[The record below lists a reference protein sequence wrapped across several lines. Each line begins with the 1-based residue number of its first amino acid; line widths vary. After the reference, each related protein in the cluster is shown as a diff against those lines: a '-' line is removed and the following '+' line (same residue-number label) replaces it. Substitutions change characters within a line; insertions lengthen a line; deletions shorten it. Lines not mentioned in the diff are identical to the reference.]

1 MKFNFSLESDNL
13 EDDLKKIIETVTEAI
28 CRDTDR
34 ELTRMKALNQVDAT
48 EQVKGLDNRIDGVES
63 RLNLCEVD
71 LKKVKESTKKSDK

>member
-34 ELTRMKALNQVDAT
+34 ELTRMKTLNQVNAT

-71 LKKVKESTKKSDK
+71 LKKVKESTKKSDE